1 MQEDIRIEWLNR
13 KPFVFAVFS
22 CRNHAHSVGVWTVET
37 QLPTSGLGLGTPKA
51 GWKLGGWK
59 RGPWNERCPC
69 HHVIPQL
76 CCTWETLK
84 MRKWENLKNGKSQS
98 VLVDKLIK
106 WKEIVLSHKKK
117 TLCKCC
123 EKRVWIQK
131 YTNAPKNAP
140 KLTRSWAVIKV
151 AEAEAHQI
159 KIKQG

>member
-37 QLPTSGLGLGTPKA
+37 QLPTSGSGLGTPKA

-117 TLCKCC
+117 HSVSVVRSVF
-123 EKRVWIQK
+123 ESRSIQMLQK
-131 YTNAPKNAP
+131 MLQNWLEVELWSKWL
-140 KLTRSWAVIKV
+140 KQKHIKS
-151 AEAEAHQI
+151 
-159 KIKQG
+159 K